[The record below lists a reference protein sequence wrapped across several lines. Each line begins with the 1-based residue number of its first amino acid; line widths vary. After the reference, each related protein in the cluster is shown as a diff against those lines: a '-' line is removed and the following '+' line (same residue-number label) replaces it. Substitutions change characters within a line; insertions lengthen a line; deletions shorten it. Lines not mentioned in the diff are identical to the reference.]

1 MAQFS
6 DLEFKAL
13 GEGFEANYS
22 FDNYFQIHVA
32 AGPVRPTLDPEA
44 LEEFTVESSADA
56 YNAFDCKV
64 FDGVTLQDDTAWVS
78 AYTKDQVTALMAD
91 VEGRAA
97 VFTPGAE

>member
-13 GEGFEANYS
+13 DEGFEANYV
-22 FDNYFQIHVA
+22 FDNYFQIHVT
-32 AGPVRPTLDPEA
+32 AGPARFTLG
-44 LEEFTVESSADA
+44 EEEEITVESSAEA

-97 VFTPGAE
+97 VFTPDAE